1 MAKDNFAG
9 YNAMPATTKHSFIEI
24 RGRVAMILL
33 ERAGNG
39 AGGQPRMAQRDIAT
53 TVGTDWG
60 MVHISLK
67 SMQAEGAIR
76 IDRNRLIINKERLRK
91 VAGITA

>member
-9 YNAMPATTKHSFIEI
+9 YIIMPVTPEHSFIDI
-24 RGRVAMILL
+24 RGRVARVLL
-33 ERAGNG
+33 EHADDG
-39 AGGQPRMAQRDIAT
+39 ASGRPRMAQRDIAA

-76 IDRNRLIINKERLRK
+76 IDRNRLIIDKERLRK
-91 VAGITA
+91 VAGIKA

>member
-1 MAKDNFAG
+1 MAKNYFAG
-9 YNAMPATTKHSFIEI
+9 YITMPTTMEHSFTDI
-24 RGRVAMILL
+24 RGRVARILL
-33 ERAGNG
+33 ERADG
-39 AGGQPRMAQRDIAT
+39 ASGGPRLAQRDIAA

-67 SMQAEGAIR
+67 SMQAEGAIK

-91 VAGITA
+91 VAGIKA

>member
-1 MAKDNFAG
+1 
-9 YNAMPATTKHSFIEI
+9 MPTIVENSLIDI
-24 RGRVAMILL
+24 RGRVARVLL
-33 ERAGNG
+33 ECAEDG
-39 AGGQPRMAQRDIAT
+39 ASGQPRMAQRDIAAS
-53 TVGTDWG
+53 VGADWG

-76 IDRNRLIINKERLRK
+76 IDGNRLIINKKRLQK